1 MTSLISALIFFSS
14 LTASSTTFPSTFS
27 LSILN
32 SHLFQKKR
40 PCCLDDKMKSPFQDL
55 PGLHTVEHHHQ
66 LLHSPLYQPILDLC
80 QNVAQKLLNLEH
92 TTYGRKVPSGKEG
105 KVCLVICRNQKGEA
119 ILLFPCKALW
129 WVDASLKEGKQI
141 IERFKDYKREASQ
154 KLYS

>member
-1 MTSLISALIFFSS
+1 
-14 LTASSTTFPSTFS
+14 
-27 LSILN
+27 
-32 SHLFQKKR
+32 
-40 PCCLDDKMKSPFQDL
+40 MKSPFQDL
-55 PGLHTVEHHHQ
+55 PGLYTVEHHHQ

-92 TTYGRKVPSGKEG
+92 TTYGKVRSGKEG
-105 KVCLVICRNQKGEA
+105 KVCLVICGNQKGEA

-141 IERFKDYKREASQ
+141 IERFKDYKREANQ